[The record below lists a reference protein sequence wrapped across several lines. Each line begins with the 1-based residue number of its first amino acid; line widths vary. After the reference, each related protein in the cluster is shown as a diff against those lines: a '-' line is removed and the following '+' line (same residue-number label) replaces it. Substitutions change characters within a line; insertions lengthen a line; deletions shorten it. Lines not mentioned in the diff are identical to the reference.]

1 LVITIPALA
10 STVPGTASTWLAGQP
25 SGTTTTGYFGSDT
38 APTNSPLGFTISGTL
53 VTFTA
58 SGSTSVDGSCFAGA
72 NGGCYANQSSDSP
85 APWSADYNGPADA
98 LVGMFTNGAPA
109 MTTVGG
115 YTGPVLTTG
124 PDYSVW
130 TDPSTGVAT
139 IPAGTYSPALDQI
152 FLIGSG
158 AGEIFNVPTGA
169 TGLYLGVADS
179 VGGSNNNVGSL
190 TVNASFSS
198 TSTTPEPG
206 TLTLLGTGALGLL
219 GMVRRRLA

>member
-1 LVITIPALA
+1 
-10 STVPGTASTWLAGQP
+10 
-25 SGTTTTGYFGSDT
+25 
-38 APTNSPLGFTISGTL
+38 
-53 VTFTA
+53 
-58 SGSTSVDGSCFAGA
+58 
-72 NGGCYANQSSDSP
+72 
-85 APWSADYNGPADA
+85 
-98 LVGMFTNGAPA
+98 
-109 MTTVGG
+109 
-115 YTGPVLTTG
+115 
-124 PDYSVW
+124 
-130 TDPSTGVAT
+130 VAT